1 MINVTPEAK
10 DVLHDMLQ
18 QSTDDEEL
26 GIRLVPAV
34 PPEGEGGGQVALGM
48 TLDRSGEG
56 DQIVEHNGRKVLILD
71 PTMSQLL
78 EGDTIETVDT
88 PEGKRL
94 ALNRKAA

>member
-18 QSTDDEEL
+18 QTTDDEEM
-26 GIRLVPAV
+26 GIRLIPAV
-34 PPEGEGGGQVALGM
+34 PPGEEEGGQVALGM
-48 TLDRSGEG
+48 TLDRTEEG

-78 EGDTIETVDT
+78 DGDTLAIVET

-94 ALNRKAA
+94 ALNREAA